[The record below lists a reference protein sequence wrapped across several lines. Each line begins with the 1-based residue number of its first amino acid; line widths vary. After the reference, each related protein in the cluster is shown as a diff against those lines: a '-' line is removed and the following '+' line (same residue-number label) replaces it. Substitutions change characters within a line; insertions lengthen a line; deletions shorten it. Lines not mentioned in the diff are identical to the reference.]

1 MSWNLLKLRLS
12 QLMDKPTWRESE
24 MMRRIPFIPGEL
36 DKLYA
41 SHFDIA
47 TAGGKLTPSS
57 GRSAGFQ
64 TYLQGIVKVNKLSP
78 SMPRSRVTPQF
89 GSQASTYWSGRIIDG
104 PTGLTVVISPGIWT
118 PLEHIPN
125 FVPSAKKWSDRLV
138 IAFYL
143 QKLSLL
149 GITISKAVPGMVT
162 PWSGVYFQGLDAPGG
177 LPAVVNP
184 MMNTFSTY
192 VDLLMLVTKGTPK
205 IGEQLKQTFENNL
218 NTVFTPA
225 LFEAVSKIPNVYGT
239 DFNASNKVTDM
250 ARKNLQKLQ

>member
-12 QLMDKPTWRESE
+12 QLLAKPTWRESE
-24 MMRRIPFIPGEL
+24 MARRIPFIPGEL

-57 GRSAGFQ
+57 GRSAAFQ
-64 TYLQGIVKVNKLSP
+64 GYLQKIVVQNRLAP
-78 SMPRSRVTPQF
+78 TMPRSRVTQQF
-89 GSQASTYWSGRIIDG
+89 GSQASTYWAGRIIDG
-104 PTGLTVVISPGIWT
+104 PTGLTVVISPGVWV
-118 PLEHIPN
+118 PLEHVPN

-162 PWSGVYFQGLDAPGG
+162 PWSGAYFQGLDVPGG
-177 LPAVVNP
+177 VPAVVPP
-184 MMNTFSTY
+184 MIDTFSTY
-192 VDLLMLVTKGTPK
+192 VDLLMLVTKGNPK
-205 IGEQLKQTFENNL
+205 IADQLKQGFEQTL

-225 LFEAVSKIPNVYGT
+225 VFEAVKKIPNVYGT
-239 DFNASNKVTDM
+239 DFNGANKVTDLT
-250 ARKNLQKLQ
+250 RSRLDKLQ